1 MTDGFIKTAAGTID
15 VQVADVQTNTDTI
28 LARVR
33 QAAAAGVDLLTLP
46 ELCLTGYTCGDL
58 FFSDCLLG
66 AVEPALARILEQTAA
81 LSTVFTVGLP
91 LRFGG
96 KLYNCAAVVH
106 AGRLLGV
113 VPKTYLPN

>member
-33 QAAAAGVDLLTLP
+33 QADAAGVDLLTLP

-58 FFSDCLLG
+58 FLQETLLRG
-66 AVEPALARILEQTAA
+66 AEEGLKTILEATKNLDMITDGGAFHGLHRGPAAA
-81 LSTVFTVGLP
+81 LRRQAL
-91 LRFGG
+91 
-96 KLYNCAAVVH
+96 
-106 AGRLLGV
+106 
-113 VPKTYLPN
+113 

>member
-33 QAAAAGVDLLTLP
+33 QADAAGVDLLTLP

-66 AVEPALARILEQTAA
+66 QRRADPSAGQCPYIRIPAGSWIRPYAVPGRIQSKGIRRLPAD
-81 LSTVFTVGLP
+81 G
-91 LRFGG
+91 
-96 KLYNCAAVVH
+96 
-106 AGRLLGV
+106 
-113 VPKTYLPN
+113 